1 MRRRKNFH
9 SPSSACS
16 SAGQLKFST
25 TPPFGLPPLR
35 GEAVDSSL
43 ASGFIH
49 NTSAR
54 RFCPDWF
61 RTRLLG
67 TEACSHG
74 QARQEIQLQPVLVAC
89 GVASCF
95 SAIFTFFR
103 CGEFPI
109 LVSSERDERGVPLNI
124 SSRLTD
130 LFMHN
135 CCEYHAENAEI
146 LICAGLYP
154 DAVRG
159 CRFQLSQRF
168 STRQRNSPISCQ
180 ILVHAIFLAQVCSGL
195 HHGSAR
201 L

>member
-25 TPPFGLPPLR
+25 ALPFGLPPLR

-43 ASGFIH
+43 ASGFIY

-74 QARQEIQLQPVLVAC
+74 QARQEIQLQPVLVATR
-89 GVASCF
+89 SCF
-95 SAIFTFFR
+95 VFFGDFHLFR
-103 CGEFPI
+103 RGEFSI
-109 LVSSERDERGVPLNI
+109 LVSGER
-124 SSRLTD
+124 
-130 LFMHN
+130 
-135 CCEYHAENAEI
+135 
-146 LICAGLYP
+146 
-154 DAVRG
+154 
-159 CRFQLSQRF
+159 
-168 STRQRNSPISCQ
+168 
-180 ILVHAIFLAQVCSGL
+180 
-195 HHGSAR
+195 
-201 L
+201 